1 MANFSFSAY
10 SPPIVSCTGKKALT
24 DSAFARPLFLIAYLS
39 LFFVG
44 FVGNFLVV
52 WVVAT
57 CKNMQTVT
65 NVFIANLA
73 VSDLFVCCTS
83 IWLTPSYT
91 FIGHWIWGA
100 WMCYA
105 LPLFQGASI
114 FISSLTLTAIALDRH
129 WVICRSQPRTHASTS
144 NEVCAAV
151 ICLIWCLSLLLVL
164 PYGVHMRIAQ
174 VMWPCRFSLCVEDWG
189 GKEDM
194 RSLYGVTTVVL
205 QFVVPFAVIGH
216 SYRRIWHFME
226 ARRMRRHGESDAQM
240 ARKRRLLSM
249 LVRMVL
255 LFGICW
261 LPFNFLNLLRDLRA
275 DAFLKPYFS
284 FLFLLAH
291 LLSMVVPAANP
302 LLYAWMNASFRD
314 AFLSVLPFRKWHKNA
329 ISMKRKTTEGKA
341 NGVGERDEGEKRGE
355 DKAKGQT
362 EEKCRGGTDKRSA
375 ITQSFRFPLHASP
388 RPLLRRRSSGDR
400 MVP

>member
-1 MANFSFSAY
+1 MSIEFVQLKSANISSHSA
-10 SPPIVSCTGKKALT
+10 IVSCTGKKAITDLVLT
-24 DSAFARPLFLIAYLS
+24 RSLFLIAYLT

-44 FVGNFLVV
+44 LIGNFLVV

-57 CKNMQTVT
+57 CKSMQTVT

-73 VSDLFVCCTS
+73 VSDLIVCCTS
-83 IWLTPSYT
+83 IWLTPTYT
-91 FIGHWIWGA
+91 YIGHWIWGA

-129 WVICRSQPRTHASTS
+129 WVICRSQPRKHASTS
-144 NEVCAAV
+144 TQVCAAV
-151 ICLIWCLSLLLVL
+151 ICLIWCLSVLLVL
-164 PYGVHMRIAQ
+164 PYAVHMRIAE

-194 RSLYGVTTVVL
+194 RSLYGMTTVVL
-205 QFVVPFAVIGH
+205 QFVVPFTVIGH
-216 SYRRIWHFME
+216 SYRRIWRFME
-226 ARRMRRHGESDAQM
+226 ARRLRRQSESDVQLV
-240 ARKRRLLSM
+240 RKRRLLSM

-261 LPFNFLNLLRDLRA
+261 LPFNFLNLLRDVHA

-284 FLFLLAH
+284 FLFLFAH

-302 LLYAWMNASFRD
+302 LLYA
-314 AFLSVLPFRKWHKNA
+314 LSVPFG
-329 ISMKRKTTEGKA
+329 IY
-341 NGVGERDEGEKRGE
+341 
-355 DKAKGQT
+355 
-362 EEKCRGGTDKRSA
+362 
-375 ITQSFRFPLHASP
+375 SP
-388 RPLLRRRSSGDR
+388 T
-400 MVP
+400 